1 MKIVLDTNILLV
13 CISKHSE
20 LRWIFDR
27 FLDESYTLCVTTEI
41 MAEYEEILERF
52 MGHDLASAILQII
65 ENAPNVELVTTYYA
79 WNLIHED
86 PDDNKFVD
94 CAIAAHAKYIVTG
107 DRHFNI
113 LKTIDFLDLSILT
126 AYEFQKILKEPV

>member
-52 MGHDLASAILQII
+52 MGHDLASTILQII

-94 CAIAAHAKYIVTG
+94 CAIACNAKYLVSH
-107 DRHFNI
+107 DRHYKV
-113 LKTIDFLDLSILT
+113 LKTISFPIVEVISAVHFKTIL
-126 AYEFQKILKEPV
+126 ER

>member
-1 MKIVLDTNILLV
+1 
-13 CISKHSE
+13 
-20 LRWIFDR
+20 
-27 FLDESYTLCVTTEI
+27 

-52 MGHDLASAILQII
+52 MGHDLASAIPQII

-94 CAIAAHAKYIVTG
+94 CAIACNAKYLVSHDG
-107 DRHFNI
+107 HYKV
-113 LKTIDFLDLSILT
+113 LKTISFPIVEVISAVHFKTIL
-126 AYEFQKILKEPV
+126 ER

>member
-52 MGHDLASAILQII
+52 MGHALASAILQII

-94 CAIAAHAKYIVTG
+94 CAIACKSKDEI
-107 DRHFNI
+107 I
-113 LKTIDFLDLSILT
+113 
-126 AYEFQKILKEPV
+126 